1 MNERERARLLDP
13 IDRVSEIMFGLIM
26 AVTFVGAISVATAG
40 REDVRT
46 ALASALGCN
55 LAWGLVDAVM
65 FLIRTMTERTRRRN
79 LARNLAQ
86 ATPEAGRQTIRR
98 AIPDHLTEIVG
109 DEALESMRQRVS
121 VLPVPRGRLL
131 HGGDFAAALGIF
143 LLVVVTTFP
152 VVVPFL
158 ATEDVAKAMHWSRG
172 ITVVLLFAAGYVLG
186 RHVEYPRPW
195 LTGATMAIFGAVLI
209 VTVMALGG

>member
-13 IDRVSEIMFGLIM
+13 VDRVSEIMFGLIM

-65 FLIRTMTERTRRRN
+65 FLIRTMTDRTRQRN
-79 LARNLAQ
+79 LVRQVVQ

-98 AIPDHLTEIVG
+98 AIPDHLTAIVG
-109 DEALESMRQRVS
+109 EEAVEGMRQRVS
-121 VLPVPRGRLL
+121 ALAVPSGRLL
-131 HGGDFAAALGIF
+131 RGGDYAAALGIF

-158 ATEDVAKAMHWSRG
+158 LTQEVAKAMNWSRG
-172 ITVVLLFAAGYVLG
+172 MTLVLLFTAGYVLG

>member
-13 IDRVSEIMFGLIM
+13 VDRVSEIMFGLIM

-65 FLIRTMTERTRRRN
+65 FLIRTMTDRTRQRN
-79 LARNLAQ
+79 LVRQVVQ
-86 ATPEAGRQTIRR
+86 ATPEAGRQTIRQ
-98 AIPDHLTEIVG
+98 AIPDHLTAIVG
-109 DEALESMRQRVS
+109 EEAVEGMRQRVS
-121 VLPVPRGRLL
+121 ALAVPSGRLL
-131 HGGDFAAALGIF
+131 RAGDFAAALVIF
-143 LLVVVTTFP
+143 MLVVVTTFP

-158 ATEDVAKAMHWSRG
+158 
-172 ITVVLLFAAGYVLG
+172 
-186 RHVEYPRPW
+186 
-195 LTGATMAIFGAVLI
+195 LTQ
-209 VTVMALGG
+209 

>member
-13 IDRVSEIMFGLIM
+13 VDRVSEIMFGLIM

-65 FLIRTMTERTRRRN
+65 FLIRTMTDRTRQRN
-79 LARNLAQ
+79 LVRHVAQ
-86 ATPEAGRQTIRR
+86 ATPEAGRQTLRR
-98 AIPDHLTEIVG
+98 AIPDHLTGIVG
-109 DEALESMRQRVS
+109 EETVEGMRQRVS
-121 VLPVPRGRLL
+121 ALAVPSGRLL
-131 HGGDFAAALGIF
+131 RAGDFAAALGIF
-143 LLVVVTTFP
+143 MLVVVTTFP

-158 ATEDVAKAMHWSRG
+158 LTQEVAKAMSWSRG
-172 ITVVLLFAAGYVLG
+172 MTVVLLFAAGYVLG
-186 RHVEYPRPW
+186 RYVEYPRPW
-195 LTGATMAIFGAVLI
+195 LTGAAMAIFGAVLI

>member
-13 IDRVSEIMFGLIM
+13 VDRVSEIMFGLIM

-65 FLIRTMTERTRRRN
+65 FLIRTMTDRTRQRN
-79 LARNLAQ
+79 LVRHVAQ
-86 ATPEAGRQTIRR
+86 ATPEAGRQTLRR
-98 AIPDHLTEIVG
+98 AIPDHLTGIVG
-109 DEALESMRQRVS
+109 EETVEGMRQRVS
-121 VLPVPRGRLL
+121 ALAVPSGRLL
-131 HGGDFAAALGIF
+131 RAGDFAAALGIF
-143 LLVVVTTFP
+143 MLVVVTTFP

-158 ATEDVAKAMHWSRG
+158 LTQEVAKAMSWSRG
-172 ITVVLLFAAGYVLG
+172 MTVVLLFAAGYVLG

-195 LTGATMAIFGAVLI
+195 LTGAAMAIFGAVLI

>member
-1 MNERERARLLDP
+1 MNERERLLDP
-13 IDRVSEIMFGLIM
+13 VDRVSEIMFGLIM

-65 FLIRTMTERTRRRN
+65 FLIRTMTDRTRQRN
-79 LARNLAQ
+79 LVRHVAQ
-86 ATPEAGRQTIRR
+86 ATPEAGRQTLRR
-98 AIPDHLTEIVG
+98 AIPDHLTGIVG
-109 DEALESMRQRVS
+109 EETVEGMRQRVS
-121 VLPVPRGRLL
+121 ALAVPSGRLL
-131 HGGDFAAALGIF
+131 RAGDFAAALGIF
-143 LLVVVTTFP
+143 MLVVVTTFP

-158 ATEDVAKAMHWSRG
+158 LTQEMSWSRG
-172 ITVVLLFAAGYVLG
+172 MTVVLLFAAGYVLG

-195 LTGATMAIFGAVLI
+195 LTGAAMAIFGAVLI